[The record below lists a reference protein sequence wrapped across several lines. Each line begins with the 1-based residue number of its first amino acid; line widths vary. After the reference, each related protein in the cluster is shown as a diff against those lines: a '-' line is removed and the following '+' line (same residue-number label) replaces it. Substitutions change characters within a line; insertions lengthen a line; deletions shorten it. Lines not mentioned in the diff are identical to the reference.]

1 MLAISVLAS
10 RASVSLPEVIEN
22 KSPGDDDQ
30 PRREFYVWLGDVS
43 AEPAAPVFAEGLKRV
58 GIRIHRRIVVT
69 RHCPASMEDR
79 VTVGGDKVAPDIVAL
94 RRAGRFLQPRQ
105 DEGEVG
111 RMYAVSR
118 SVLWP
123 GMDIASIWLI
133 CTGRQLF
140 FETNYDWRLKGMQV
154 WSYKLVSLRSSV
166 VFSLTDNH

>member
-1 MLAISVLAS
+1 
-10 RASVSLPEVIEN
+10 
-22 KSPGDDDQ
+22 
-30 PRREFYVWLGDVS
+30 
-43 AEPAAPVFAEGLKRV
+43 
-58 GIRIHRRIVVT
+58 
-69 RHCPASMEDR
+69 
-79 VTVGGDKVAPDIVAL
+79 
-94 RRAGRFLQPRQ
+94 
-105 DEGEVG
+105 
-111 RMYAVSR
+111 MYAVSR